1 MPSKGQINTYYFG
14 RYRKPN
20 KYRNVKIT
28 ADGMTF
34 DSQKEYERYC
44 VLKLMQKSGRISG
57 LQRQVKYLLIP
68 SQKGEIRNEKP
79 CNYKADFVYVM
90 DGKTVVED
98 VKSEATRKNKDYVI
112 KRKLMKYV
120 HNIEVQEV

>member
-14 RYRKPN
+14 RKRSKYGN
-20 KYRNVKIT
+20 KKVE
-28 ADGMTF
+28 ADGQVF
-34 DSQKEYERYC
+34 DSKKEYSRYC
-44 VLKLMQKSGRISG
+44 VLKLMEKSGRISG

-79 CNYKADFVYVM
+79 CNYKADFVYIM

-98 VKSEATRKNKDYVI
+98 VKSEATRKNKDYII
-112 KRKLMKYV
+112 KRKLMRYI
-120 HNIEVQEV
+120 HGIEVNEV